1 MVFVFWG
8 WAYVNKH
15 ACLSLPSPE
24 CKGQDLKIEDM
35 SLKIK
40 SKQEK
45 KWMQRERGQDTL
57 RTVYMNNTFVPF
69 HKKVF

>member
-45 KWMQRERGQDTL
+45 KWMQRERIGYSQNC
-57 RTVYMNNTFVPF
+57 VYEQYICSFS
-69 HKKVF
+69 